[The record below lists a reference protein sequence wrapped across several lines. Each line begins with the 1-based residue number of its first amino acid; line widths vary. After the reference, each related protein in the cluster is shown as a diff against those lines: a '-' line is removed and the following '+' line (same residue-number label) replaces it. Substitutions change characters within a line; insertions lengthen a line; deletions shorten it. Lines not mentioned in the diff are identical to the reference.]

1 MNAGAEADLLPF
13 WISELS
19 ATDMDLIYEKIS
31 YEILQ
36 PVLRWLDE
44 HVNLQAEPEEVHA

>member
-13 WISELS
+13 WTSEPS
-19 ATDMDLIYEKIS
+19 ATNWIDLQENS
-31 YEILQ
+31 DETLQ

-44 HVNLQAEPEEVHA
+44 HVNLQADPEEVHA